1 MIDWTYVEESTQQ
14 LQALL
19 DRVKEAA
26 RKANIDATTQA
37 FNKFAIAPVTKHR
50 DVLAELTAT
59 RPTKRTKDRRAALH
73 DTLARNALPK
83 AENRSDVLPSL
94 ARVLGVR
101 LDWLLEGVGPIE
113 RAQ

>member
-1 MIDWTYVEESTQQ
+1 M
-14 LQALL
+14 
-19 DRVKEAA
+19 
-26 RKANIDATTQA
+26 
-37 FNKFAIAPVTKHR
+37 PC
-50 DVLAELTAT
+50 
-59 RPTKRTKDRRAALH
+59 P
-73 DTLARNALPK
+73 

>member
-1 MIDWTYVEESTQQ
+1 MIDRLDVREESTQQ

-50 DVLAELTAT
+50 DVRAELTAT

-73 DTLARNALPK
+73 DTLARNALPGRESQRRV
-83 AENRSDVLPSL
+83 AVTRPRAGRSVGL
-94 ARVLGVR
+94 A
-101 LDWLLEGVGPIE
+101 
-113 RAQ
+113 A